1 MRTFFDHQKRGSR
14 LHVLARADR
23 QIVAFQNLKFAVTA
37 PPLLAAL
44 ATTVS
49 PFGGSG
55 LEFAISPN
63 WSVKAEYLFVDFQNT
78 AGPGTFKLIENVVEL
93 SLLAPGRAA

>member
-1 MRTFFDHQKRGSR
+1 LFAAFFAHQKRGSR

-23 QIVAFQNLKFAVTA
+23 RIVAFQNLKFAVTA

-49 PFGGSG
+49 PFGWTAGDG
-55 LEFAISPN
+55 VEFAISPN
-63 WSVKAEYLFVDFQNT
+63 WSVKAEYLYVDFQNQT
-78 AGPGTFKLIENVVEL
+78 VGPGTFKLIENV
-93 SLLAPGRAA
+93 SA